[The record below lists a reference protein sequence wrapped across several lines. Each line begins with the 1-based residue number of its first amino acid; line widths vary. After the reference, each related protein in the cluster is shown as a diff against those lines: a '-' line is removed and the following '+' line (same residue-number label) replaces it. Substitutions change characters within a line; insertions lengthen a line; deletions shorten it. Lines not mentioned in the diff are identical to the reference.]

1 MVRKEQE
8 VGTAGDRYGGGVLDP
23 RCGSRRVPDLIAD
36 KWTALV
42 IHVLTRGGTMR
53 FGALQRTI
61 GGISQ
66 KMLTQTLRGLERN
79 GLVERTVYPTV
90 PPKVEYDLTPL
101 GRSLEEP
108 LGAICRWA
116 EEHAA
121 EMDAAAAPP
130 RGGGGAAG

>member
-8 VGTAGDRYGGGVLDP
+8 VGGGNGILDP
-23 RCGSRRVPDLIAD
+23 RCGSRRVLDLIAD

-42 IHVLTRGGTMR
+42 IHVLARGGTMR
-53 FGALQRTI
+53 YGALQRAI

-66 KMLTQTLRGLERN
+66 KMLTQTLRGLEQN

-90 PPKVEYDLTPL
+90 PPKVEYALTRL

-116 EEHAA
+116 EEHVD
-121 EMDAAAAPP
+121 EMDIAAAAAAD
-130 RGGGGAAG
+130 GARRSA